1 MTVCGRGQWS
11 SSAAG
16 PAVAVIEGGRRR
28 GKEEKEGKERQ
39 EHREGLGEL
48 SFFMFSVFPLCQ
60 SVSVGHVWPLC
71 VCVHCC

>member
-28 GKEEKEGKERQ
+28 GKEEKEGKE
-39 EHREGLGEL
+39 EVG
-48 SFFMFSVFPLCQ
+48 FMFVDSR
-60 SVSVGHVWPLC
+60 
-71 VCVHCC
+71 